1 MYSINSVPLDNPSMG
16 WTFRAQ
22 SKPLSAHTRDRQ
34 TLSAAGR
41 DGVIQVPGAT
51 FGPVGLSLVVET
63 PRARLEDLVALFAE
77 DGHLSL
83 TDAPTRTA
91 RFEFLA
97 SSPVGYGDADE
108 LVDVTFTI
116 RLIDAAWRALT
127 ERTFTTPLAA
137 SEVSLDVFPG
147 LSSPVQDAVLQVRGP
162 VTSLRVTDSSGAWVS
177 YSGLP
182 GLPADQWLR
191 IEGRRAFTT
200 TTAAWVGGTDVSG
213 LLRVGGPRR
222 RFEITPLRGATPD
235 VRVGRL
241 TINTLTRGAS
251 ASIAVRGRSAHLQ
264 AER

>member
-1 MYSINSVPLDNPSMG
+1 MYSINGVPLDNPSMG

-77 DGHLSL
+77 DGYLHLTS
-83 TDAPTRTA
+83 APTRNA

-108 LVDVTFTI
+108 LIDVTFTI
-116 RLIDAAWRALT
+116 RLIDAAWRSAT
-127 ERTFTTPLAA
+127 EATPSVLLSAA
-137 SEVSLDVFPG
+137 SVQLAVFPG
-147 LSSPVQDAVLQVRGP
+147 MSAPVQDAIIRVKGMAAGLV
-162 VTSLRVTDSSGAWVS
+162 VTDSSRAWLSFPNV
-177 YSGLP
+177 
-182 GLPADQWLR
+182 PAGQWLR
-191 IEGRRAFTT
+191 VEGRRAFLTT
-200 TTAAWVGGTDVSG
+200 TDTWDGGTEVSG
-213 LLRVGGPRR
+213 QLRQGGPRR
-222 RFEITPLRGATPD
+222 RFEITPRRGATPN
-235 VRVGRL
+235 VRDGRL
-241 TINTLTRGAS
+241 TITTSSRLAANVE
-251 ASIAVRGRSAHLQ
+251 IRGRSAHLQ